1 MQVAGSVADLKVV
14 ILKCLEPPSQ
24 VPLRLAE
31 TQQPAEGGMI
41 CTQQKSSFIDV
52 GPDMADAQNYH
63 QQLSGGCSNSFPAEV
78 GDHLLTV
85 LPLLGELVWLA
96 MDTSRA
102 FLPFIWARSL
112 VIVIIIILLHHIYT
126 ALFKGLKDALHTQK
140 INSVIKT
147 FYKLKR
153 KE

>member
-1 MQVAGSVADLKVV
+1 MVLAVLFLTWPPGQGIRVSVQVAGSVADLKVV

-102 FLPFIWARSL
+102 FLPFIDWAGSL
-112 VIVIIIILLHHIYT
+112 PRALSFILGTI
-126 ALFKGLKDALHTQK
+126 Q
-140 INSVIKT
+140 NIKT
-147 FYKLKR
+147 VDI
-153 KE
+153 EV